1 MGTDEE
7 LVIAT
12 KIAVREM
19 IGFLAK
25 ETGLNKD
32 EPYMLSSIAADFH
45 ITQLVDG
52 KKGVHGMILKS
63 IVTPRMRKQPTSGGQ
78 SR

>member
-1 MGTDEE
+1 VMGMDEE
-7 LVIAT
+7 LVIAA

-19 IGFLAK
+19 IDFLQKTA
-25 ETGLNKD
+25 GISKD
-32 EPYMLSSIAADFH
+32 DAYQLSSIAADFH

-63 IVTPRMRKQPTSGGQ
+63 IIAPRVHKSMTSGGQ
-78 SR
+78 

>member
-1 MGTDEE
+1 MGMDEE
-7 LVIAT
+7 LVVAT

-19 IGFLAK
+19 IDFLVK
-25 ETGLNKD
+25 EKGLTKD
-32 EPYMLSSIAADFH
+32 DAYMLSSVAADFH

-63 IVTPRMRKQPTSGGQ
+63 IFPANKSSP
-78 SR
+78 

>member
-19 IGFLAK
+19 IDFLAK

-32 EPYMLSSIAADFH
+32 EAYMLSSIAADFH

-63 IVTPRMRKQPTSGGQ
+63 IVAPRMRKQPTSGGQ
-78 SR
+78 GR